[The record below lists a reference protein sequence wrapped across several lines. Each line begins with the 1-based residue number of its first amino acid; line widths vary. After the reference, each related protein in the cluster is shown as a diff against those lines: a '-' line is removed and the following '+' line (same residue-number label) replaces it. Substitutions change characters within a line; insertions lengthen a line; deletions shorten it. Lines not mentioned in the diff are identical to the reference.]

1 MEKNIESEKSDFL
14 IALKKA
20 LRNKNISDDFRHICE
35 KAIDIIDGEKSK
47 DI

>member
-20 LRNKNISDDFRHICE
+20 LRLETTSEDFRHVCE
-35 KAIDIIDGEKSK
+35 KAIDVIDEEKPK

>member
-1 MEKNIESEKSDFL
+1 MEKNIESKKSDFL

-20 LRNKNISDDFRHICE
+20 LRNENISEDFRQICE
-35 KAIDIIDGEKSK
+35 EAIEIIDDEEPK

>member
-14 IALKKA
+14 IVLKKA
-20 LRNKNISDDFRHICE
+20 LRNENISEDFRHICE
-35 KAIDIIDGEKSK
+35 KAIEIIDDEEPK